1 MFNCIST
8 GKVAYQC
15 RDDINEEGA
24 DTENSTSCFAGVE
37 NCNNILRIHIG
48 MGYNIFENVMT

>member
-8 GKVAYQC
+8 GKVAYAC

-24 DTENSTSCFAGVE
+24 NTGNSTSCFAGVE
-37 NCNNILRIHIG
+37 NCNNIYEFISVWVI
-48 MGYNIFENVMT
+48 IFLKML